1 MHINSLQGKKKN
13 PKKMKFLLIDF
24 KFDFQ
29 KKQNRKNGNLY
40 SFIVNYYE
48 RIAKFTIGHI
58 PKTH

>member
-29 KKQNRKNGNLY
+29 KKQNR
-40 SFIVNYYE
+40 
-48 RIAKFTIGHI
+48 
-58 PKTH
+58 